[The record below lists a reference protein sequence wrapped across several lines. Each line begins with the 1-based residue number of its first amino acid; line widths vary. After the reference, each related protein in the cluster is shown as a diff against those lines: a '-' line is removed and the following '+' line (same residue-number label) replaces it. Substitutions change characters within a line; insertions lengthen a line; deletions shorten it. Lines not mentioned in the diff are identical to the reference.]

1 MHNESSNTDL
11 LYEENQEVNVG
22 ENLTWFSKII
32 AAFPAFES
40 RNYRLYF
47 TGQLVSLVG
56 TWLQV
61 VAEGWLVL
69 QLTNSPLLIGLVAA
83 LAMVPSLLF
92 SLFGGVIVDKF
103 PKKKILLFT
112 QYASM
117 VLAIIYGLLTVFHLI
132 TIYEI
137 MTLAFLLGT
146 VNALDI
152 PARQAFVVDLVGKDA
167 IASAVALNSGMFN
180 AARVVGPSI
189 AGILIAYVGS
199 GGAFIINGV
208 SYIAAIIAL
217 YMMHVEHVPSV
228 VHANPFKAIKD
239 GVTYA
244 FAHPIIR
251 LLLIFTGTVS
261 IFGWSYATV
270 MPYIA
275 QHSFGLGAAGL
286 GYLYAATGLGALT
299 GTVILSVFSK
309 KVSDVAFI
317 VSGSFMFTI
326 TLFLFTMTHVVELAY
341 LLLFLAG
348 TGLIVQFATINTAI
362 QHLVEDAM
370 RGRVMALYS
379 VMFMGFAPI
388 GSFEVGVLSEHF
400 GTSFAIQLGVVIV
413 FLFTLY
419 ILFTRNQVR
428 AKHAAYD
435 QANG

>member
-1 MHNESSNTDL
+1 MIQESSNNDL

-22 ENLTWFSKII
+22 ENLAWFSKI
-32 AAFPAFES
+32 ATAFPAFES

-47 TGQLVSLVG
+47 AGQLISLVG

-69 QLTNSPLLIGLVAA
+69 QLTNSPLLIGLVTA
-83 LAMVPSLLF
+83 LAMIPSLLF

-103 PKKKILLFT
+103 QKKKILLFT
-112 QYASM
+112 QSASM
-117 VLAIIYGLLTVFHLI
+117 CLAILYGLLTVFHVI

-137 MTLAFLLGT
+137 MTLAFLLGI

-180 AARVVGPSI
+180 AARVVGPGI
-189 AGILIAYVGS
+189 AGILIAFVGS
-199 GGAFIINGV
+199 GGAFLINGF

-217 YMMHVEHVPSV
+217 FMMQVQNVPSAL
-228 VHANPFKAIKD
+228 HGNPFTAIKD
-239 GVTYA
+239 GVSYA
-244 FAHPIIR
+244 FSHPIIR

-261 IFGWSYATV
+261 IFGWSYSAV

-299 GTVILSVFSK
+299 GTVLLSVFAK
-309 KVSDVAFI
+309 KISDVAFI
-317 VSGSFMFTI
+317 VGGSMVFSVA
-326 TLFLFTMTHVVELAY
+326 LFLFTLTHSVVLAY

-362 QHLVEDAM
+362 QHLVEDTM

-388 GSFEVGVLSEHF
+388 GSLEVGLVSQHF
-400 GTSFAIQLGVVIV
+400 GTGFAIQIGIVIV

-419 ILFTRNQVR
+419 IFLTRNQVR
-428 AKHAAYD
+428 ASHEVYKKE
-435 QANG
+435 NS